1 MLNRIL
7 MAFFLALT
15 TGTASAQLNIVAST
29 SNLGM
34 LAETVGGE
42 HVSVRVL
49 APPDRDPHYLEVR
62 PNMMVA
68 LRRAD
73 LVVSVGAELEVGW
86 LPLAIDQSRNRTIQ
100 PGQPGYFEAAA
111 QVERLDEGAP
121 ADRALGDVHPTG
133 NPHVYMDPLRMGQIA
148 QVLAERLAELD
159 ADHAERYR
167 ANAERFAEQAA
178 IHVEGWQARA
188 AGAPGVVLFHK
199 DANYLM
205 ELLEVPILGYL
216 EPVPGVPPTAAHL
229 RSLVRNLRDQQ
240 GVIIYSGYHSS
251 RGPDFLAEN
260 LGWDTVVLP
269 TNVDLGGSAEDY
281 FHLLEHWVR
290 AIEQAGD

>member
-7 MAFFLALT
+7 LAVLLMT
-15 TGTASAQLNIVAST
+15 VSGMASAQLDVVAST
-29 SNLGM
+29 SNMGM

-86 LPLAIDQSRNRTIQ
+86 LPLAIERSNNPRIN
-100 PGQPGYFEAAA
+100 PGRSGYFEAAA
-111 QVERLDEGAP
+111 QVDRLAEGAP

-133 NPHVYMDPLRMGQIA
+133 SPHVYMDPLRMADIA
-148 QVLAERLAELD
+148 ETLAERMAELD
-159 ADHAERYR
+159 RDNADAYRDNAAAFRERAER
-167 ANAERFAEQAA
+167 AVER
-178 IHVEGWQARA
+178 WQAQA
-188 AGAPGVVLFHK
+188 EGAPGVVLFHR
-199 DANYLM
+199 DADYLL
-205 ELLEVPILGYL
+205 ELLGVPALGYL
-216 EPVPGVPPTAAHL
+216 EPVPGVPPTASHL
-229 RSLVRNLRDQQ
+229 RSLVRELDGQD

-251 RGPDFLAEN
+251 RGPDFVAGE
-260 LGWDTVVLP
+260 LGWNAVVLP
-269 TNVDLGGSAEDY
+269 TNVEVGGSADDY
-281 FHLLEHWVR
+281 FSLMERWVSVISRLE
-290 AIEQAGD
+290 D